1 MRLFFGFS
9 NNVKYLDG
17 TLLNSSSFSSK
28 VGKCLG
34 VIKSS
39 SYSSSSS
46 DQPPPKTESSLS
58 SRISPRLKS
67 SLRSSARERTSLYV
81 NDLRKTE
88 RKTKENA
95 LTISALNTISTSFL
109 SVWCSIFLRDKIEQN
124 SIFFW
129 SEIGKFTFL
138 QRKSINYR
146 YSIFGIS
153 IFCLR
158 YFHSSVFTNFVNFVL
173 NFKSSICCSNQ
184 FKLRILLSVGQLA

>member
-67 SLRSSARERTSLYV
+67 SLRSSARESKLTSLYV

-109 SVWCSIFLRDKIEQN
+109 SVLCSIFLRDKIEQN
-124 SIFFW
+124 SIFFARNRKVHFFCNENQ
-129 SEIGKFTFL
+129 SNIEIQFL
-138 QRKSINYR
+138 EFLFFV
-146 YSIFGIS
+146 FGIFTLQFSLILS
-153 IFCLR
+153 ILP
-158 YFHSSVFTNFVNFVL
+158 
-173 NFKSSICCSNQ
+173 
-184 FKLRILLSVGQLA
+184 ILF